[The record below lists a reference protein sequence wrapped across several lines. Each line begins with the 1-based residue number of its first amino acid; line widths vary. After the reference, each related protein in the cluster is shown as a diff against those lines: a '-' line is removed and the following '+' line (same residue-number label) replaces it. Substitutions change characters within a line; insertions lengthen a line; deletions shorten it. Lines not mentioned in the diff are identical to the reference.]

1 MNISCDNAPG
11 CKTKPLDFGD
21 DEVNEERARA
31 RGWHIWSGYTH
42 GGAYVTVRL
51 CGSCV
56 GAHRRALPKAP
67 EAVEGDQLFLD
78 I

>member
-1 MNISCDNAPG
+1 MNISCDNAAV
-11 CKTKPLDFGD
+11 CKAKPLDFGD
-21 DEVNEERARA
+21 DQINEARARA

-42 GGAYVTVRL
+42 GGLYVTVRL

-56 GAHRRALPKAP
+56 GAQRRALPPAP
-67 EAVEGDQLFLD
+67 GSVEGDQPTLD